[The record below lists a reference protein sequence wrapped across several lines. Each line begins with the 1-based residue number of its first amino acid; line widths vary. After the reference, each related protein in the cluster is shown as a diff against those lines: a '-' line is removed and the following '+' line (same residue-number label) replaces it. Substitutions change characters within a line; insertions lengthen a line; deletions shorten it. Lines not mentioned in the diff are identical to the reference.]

1 MAAATLTA
9 LPPSAPPDAGPGLAH
24 EALVIGAS
32 AGGVDAVGQLLA
44 ALPRACPLK
53 ILVVIHVPAERPSL
67 LAGLFAARC
76 ALPVIEACDK
86 APIRC
91 GEVLIAPP
99 DYHLLVEA
107 GSTVALSMDE
117 PVLYSRPAID
127 PLFES
132 AALVWG
138 RRLLAILLTGGSADG
153 SQGLA
158 AVRRCGGTAWV
169 QDPLTAAVPTMPAA
183 GLAAAGADAVLDL
196 TEMARRLAAYA
207 GEAAHHEGGV
217 RPPMPGAPPAKKG

>member
-1 MAAATLTA
+1 MSAHPTSLPTPPA
-9 LPPSAPPDAGPGLAH
+9 LPEGMSRASRYDAV
-24 EALVIGAS
+24 VIGAS

-44 ALPRACPLK
+44 ALPAGCPLAV
-53 ILVVIHVPAERPSL
+53 LVVIHIPAERPSL
-67 LAGLFAARC
+67 LASLFAARC
-76 ALPVIEACDK
+76 ALPVAEACDK
-86 APIRC
+86 APIRA

-99 DYHLLVEA
+99 DYHLLVEPDR
-107 GSTVALSMDE
+107 SVALAMDE

-132 AALVWG
+132 AAIAWG
-138 RRLLAILLTGGSADG
+138 PRLLAVLLTGGSADG

-169 QDPLTAAVPTMPAA
+169 QDPATAAVPTMPAA

-196 TEMARRLAAYA
+196 PEMARRLTTCCR
-207 GEAAHHEGGV
+207 G
-217 RPPMPGAPPAKKG
+217 

>member
-1 MAAATLTA
+1 MVAAHTTTQ
-9 LPPSAPPDAGPGLAH
+9 PQPAPADADRASGH

-44 ALPRACPLK
+44 ALPAGCPLAVM
-53 ILVVIHVPAERPSL
+53 VVIHIPPERPSL

-76 ALPVIEACDK
+76 ALPVTEACDK
-86 APIRC
+86 APIRP

-99 DYHLLVEA
+99 DYHLLVEP
-107 GSTVALSMDE
+107 GRTVALSMDE

-132 AALVWG
+132 AAVAWG
-138 RRLLAILLTGGSADG
+138 ARLLAILLTGGSADG

-196 TEMARRLAAYA
+196 PEMARRLAARRGDGA
-207 GEAAHHEGGV
+207 SGATEPRLA
-217 RPPMPGAPPAKKG
+217 RPGLSQPNKG